1 MQSKLQ
7 RLCPHES
14 LNGGAG
20 KNAKAGFGSMP
31 AKRLNNKNKFG
42 LADGLHHILGRLR
55 TVNPPSS
62 LSLSLSSSHQ
72 NDHHH
77 HHPHHPDH
85 PDHPPPPPHHHHN
98 NHHTTRTITIIY
110 NYPCVYVSVCHLL
123 VTIFVKVVFRCLPSG
138 LLVHLPSLPAH
149 QAIWTTGYSD

>member
-1 MQSKLQ
+1 MGRRQKSQSRIRQYASQEAQQQEQIWTCRWFASYPWSTSDSK
-7 RLCPHES
+7 PTIVIVIVIVIV
-14 LNGGAG
+14 
-20 KNAKAGFGSMP
+20 K
-31 AKRLNNKNKFG
+31 
-42 LADGLHHILGRLR
+42 
-55 TVNPPSS
+55 
-62 LSLSLSSSHQ
+62 SSHQ

-85 PDHPPPPPHHHHN
+85 PDHPPPPHHN
-98 NHHTTRTITIIY
+98 HNHHTTRTITIIY

-123 VTIFVKVVFRCLPSG
+123 VAIFVKVVFRCLPSG